1 MQCLGLSVGL
11 LFSLVSWWEQMEIQ
25 EIPFNHKKK
34 TFFTVKVVTKWNRLH
49 REVVAVPSLEVLKT
63 QLGTALG
70 NLL

>member
-1 MQCLGLSVGL
+1 
-11 LFSLVSWWEQMEIQ
+11 MEIQ